1 MKLTI
6 TKGNFLDFY
15 FHYGQD
21 SELKEIRFDLANDI
35 IKILYDND
43 NATIS
48 VQSIF
53 DQCNKDS
60 IRGFYCEQLIP
71 ADIEQEI
78 GDIFSNYEIELI

>member
-15 FHYGQD
+15 FNYGQD
-21 SELKEIRFDLANDI
+21 SELKEIRFDLADDI
-35 IKILYDND
+35 IKILYDKD

-60 IRGFYCEQLIP
+60 IRGFYCEQLT
-71 ADIEQEI
+71 DNIEQEI

>member
-15 FHYGQD
+15 FNYGQD
-21 SELKEIRFDLANDI
+21 SELKEIRLDLADDI
-35 IKILYDND
+35 IKILYDKD

-60 IRGFYCEQLIP
+60 IRGFYCEQLT
-71 ADIEQEI
+71 DNIEQEI

>member
-6 TKGNFLDFY
+6 KKGNFLDFY
-15 FHYGQD
+15 FNYGQD
-21 SELKEIRFDLANDI
+21 SELKEIRFDLADDI
-35 IKILYDND
+35 IKILYDKD

-60 IRGFYCEQLIP
+60 IRGFYCEQLT
-71 ADIEQEI
+71 DNIEQEI

>member
-15 FHYGQD
+15 FNYGQD
-21 SELKEIRFDLANDI
+21 SELKEIRFDLADEI
-35 IKILYDND
+35 IKILYDKD

-60 IRGFYCEQLIP
+60 IRGFYCEQLT
-71 ADIEQEI
+71 DNIEQEI